1 MALEKFA
8 RAALSLDGTWLR
20 FITSLSMVTDG
31 GKTPINLLEEGL
43 AGFSIGS
50 GSVTI
55 TAGYAL
61 PMAGQEYPFQ
71 QKVTRDEDVQ
81 AQLRWGAEQYVG
93 LGQLTNDEKNRNVD
107 SPTEG
112 TVNWTGVLDEME

>member
-8 RAALSLDGTWLR
+8 RAAIALDGQWLR
-20 FITSLSMVTDG
+20 FVTSLSMVTDG
-31 GKTPINLLEEGL
+31 GKTPINLLEDGL
-43 AGFSIGS
+43 AGFSPGS

-55 TAGYAL
+55 TIGYAI
-61 PMAGQEYPFQ
+61 PVGGQEYPFQ
-71 QKVTRDEDVQ
+71 QKAIRDEDVQ
-81 AQLRWGAEQYVG
+81 AQLRWGGEQYVG

-112 TVNWTGVLDEME
+112 TANWTGVLDEME

>member
-1 MALEKFA
+1 MALTKFA
-8 RAALSLDGTWLR
+8 RTAIALDGTWLK
-20 FITSLSMVTDG
+20 FLTSASMVTDG

-43 AGFSIGS
+43 AGFSPGS
-50 GSVTI
+50 GSVTV
-55 TAGYAL
+55 TLGYAL
-61 PMAGQEYPFQ
+61 PMGGQEYPYQ

-81 AQLRWGAEQYVG
+81 LQIRWGAEQYAA

-107 SPTEG
+107 APTEG